1 MTRNVFLVH
10 LVPTKLTTRPVH
22 QIVEE
27 GKKIELVCKAWGSP
41 PPTVTW
47 TRRHGP
53 LPPRRHTVINGRLV
67 ITKAKLSDGAF
78 YTCTARNKLRLVR
91 ASTQVMVVP
100 RLRFTV
106 TPPKRVETSIGKTI
120 SLDCKAESGT
130 FQPAITWSKKKG
142 TLPPVSRLLSNG
154 TLVMKP
160 VALKYR
166 GVFLCTAKNF
176 LNSVVTSV
184 TLEVLPKSCSDWR
197 SAGFT
202 TSKKYKIDP
211 DGTGGV
217 SAFTVFC
224 DMTDKGGV
232 GVTVISHDSETR
244 TLVNGYEREG
254 SYSRDVK
261 YNGVN
266 KTQLVSLVGAS
277 LKCEQFIKYECHHT
291 GLWFGTTPYGWW
303 VSRDGQKMTY
313 WGGATPGSGKCA
325 CGVTNS
331 CATKSDTCNCDSND
345 NTWREDSGLLR
356 DKSTL
361 PVSQLR
367 FGDTGASFEKGYHTL
382 GKFKCHG
389 RA

>member
-1 MTRNVFLVH
+1 MVH
-10 LVPTKLTTRPVH
+10 LVPTKFTTRPVH

-41 PPTVTW
+41 PPT
-47 TRRHGP
+47 

-78 YTCTARNKLRLVR
+78 YTCTARNKLRLLR

-100 RLRFTV
+100 RIRFTV
-106 TPPKRVETSIGKTI
+106 TPPNRVETFIGKTV

-130 FQPAITWSKKKG
+130 FQPTITWSKKKG

-184 TLEVLPKSCSDWR
+184 TLEVLSKSCSDWR

-211 DGTGGV
+211 DGTGEV
-217 SAFTVFC
+217 V
-224 DMTDKGGV
+224 
-232 GVTVISHDSETR
+232 E
-244 TLVNGYEREG
+244 
-254 SYSRDVK
+254 
-261 YNGVN
+261 
-266 KTQLVSLVGAS
+266 
-277 LKCEQFIKYECHHT
+277 
-291 GLWFGTTPYGWW
+291 
-303 VSRDGQKMTY
+303 
-313 WGGATPGSGKCA
+313 
-325 CGVTNS
+325 
-331 CATKSDTCNCDSND
+331 
-345 NTWREDSGLLR
+345 
-356 DKSTL
+356 
-361 PVSQLR
+361 
-367 FGDTGASFEKGYHTL
+367 
-382 GKFKCHG
+382 
-389 RA
+389 